1 MNKKVITPVI
11 VVVVLVL
18 LAAAILYA
26 PSLMDAILRMHG
38 MR

>member
-26 PSLMDAILRMHG
+26 PGLMDAILRMHG